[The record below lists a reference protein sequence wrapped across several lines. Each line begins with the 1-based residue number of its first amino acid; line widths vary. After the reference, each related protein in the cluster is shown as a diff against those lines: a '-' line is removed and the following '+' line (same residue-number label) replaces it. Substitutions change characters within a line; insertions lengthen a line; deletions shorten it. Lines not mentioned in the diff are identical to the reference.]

1 MATYRCSP
9 PHGVLLAVTGCE
21 NRLPEKGE
29 LTMPREREG
38 FRDQLARIIDAY
50 PEREML
56 TLNEVASFCGVCR
69 RTAKTWFSFNQS
81 NMISIV
87 TLAKEMLPAEMKNN
101 Y

>member
-1 MATYRCSP
+1 
-9 PHGVLLAVTGCE
+9 
-21 NRLPEKGE
+21 
-29 LTMPREREG
+29 MPREREG